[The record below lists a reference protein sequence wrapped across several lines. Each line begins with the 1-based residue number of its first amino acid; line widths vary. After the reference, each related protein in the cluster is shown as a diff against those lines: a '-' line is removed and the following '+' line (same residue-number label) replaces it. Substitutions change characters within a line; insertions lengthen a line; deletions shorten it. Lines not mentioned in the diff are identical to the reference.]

1 MNKKMLIVSFLLLC
15 VGCDEYKDEKVIEN
29 SKSYDFELVQQ
40 KILYFPF
47 DSISGFDIK
56 SLQVFSN
63 DLDKYFVYFNSK
75 NSLLYFYDFHS
86 QRVSFNIPLSE
97 EGIDG
102 VGSNINGI
110 FVNSLDSIYVF
121 DDYVISRINTDG
133 EVLERIKFDQFQS
146 FGFGFT
152 LESGTKQNVYKHDNE
167 LFVGISSELDPFL
180 KASFKITNQVLLRID
195 LKYRHSTTHFDFP
208 DMYQNNIFSPNY
220 SNIYFAFNQESKIF
234 VLSFPADYRLHLKSL
249 DKRQMVVDANS
260 KYFNQIDPMKEDDM
274 REDFMTYT
282 RHYLTNF
289 SFGPIYFDRHRNVYY
304 RFVEHPITESDF
316 ENRNWLK
323 TCSIIILDKDF
334 NIIGESKFG
343 NNVNKMAIVD
353 DLGLLIPIQ
362 CPEDNED
369 FLCIG
374 VYTLESL

>member
-282 RHYLTNF
+282 RHYLINF